1 MISKQRMNM
10 PWRDPLILYVI
21 ICGLSLMMHRDSQ
34 YKKNFP
40 KSGIGKNIKSSEMR
54 WIIKK
59 ERERRTEENKS
70 TAFLVRGQEV
80 DPTKIKRYKTR
91 NKLRDSEAL
100 SPAAGKNVCSALNTI
115 ILSL

>member
-1 MISKQRMNM
+1 MNSKQRMNM
-10 PWRDPLILYVI
+10 PVERFIDLYAVI
-21 ICGLSLMMHRDSQ
+21 RGSALMMYRDSQ
-34 YKKNFP
+34 YKKKFP

-54 WIIKK
+54 WIIQK

-70 TAFLVRGQEV
+70 TAFRVRGQEV

-100 SPAAGKNVCSALNTI
+100 SPAAGKNVCSVLNTI